1 MRLTFRSFIVIN
13 LFLICTSL
21 EMGIAKVTRVAIL
34 PFQTN
39 ANENIDYINRGIRE
53 MLAARVTYGDDISVV
68 EHHLVK
74 DALSRLGPG
83 ELTKQGAQK
92 LGSTLEANY
101 VIFGSISKIGNNVSI
116 DISVL
121 NVLQGGVIKPVFAQS
136 VGLDEVIPKVSSL
149 AKEIVDSIKTGFGSP
164 PPTETFIQPNEA
176 DETFLEKESENGKA
190 EPEKIEE
197 VDLNDSDSALEVPDS
212 PSDEIEREGKT
223 SDEQTAEPEELKE
236 KILKRESEI
245 NSLDENPA
253 YQKSVNDLGK
263 NAETANDAISEQ
275 E

>member
-1 MRLTFRSFIVIN
+1 M
-13 LFLICTSL
+13 LFLCCSYSIGITGTS
-21 EMGIAKVTRVAIL
+21 KVAIL

-39 ANENIDYINRGIRE
+39 ANENIDYIKRGIRE
-53 MLAARVTYGDDISVV
+53 MLTARVTYGDDLSVV

-74 DALSRLGPG
+74 DALSRVGPS
-83 ELTKQGAQK
+83 ELTKQGVQK
-92 LGSTLEANY
+92 LGSTLEADY

-116 DISVL
+116 DISML
-121 NVLQGGVIKPVFAQS
+121 NVLQGGITKPVFAQS

-149 AKEIVDSIKTGFGSP
+149 AQEIVDSITTGFGSP
-164 PPTETFIQPNEA
+164 PPTETLIKPSEV
-176 DETFLEKESENGKA
+176 DETLLEKESEGGEA

-197 VDLNDSDSALEVPDS
+197 VDLNDSDSALEVADS

-245 NSLDENPA
+245 DSLSENPV
-253 YQKSVNDLGK
+253 YQKSVNDLDK
-263 NAETANDAISEQ
+263 NAETANDVVSEQ